1 VYLLRIAGRQHLA
14 SNVGVG
20 TRFPAHATTMGRI
33 LLSELSLQELEQMY
47 QGMVLEQVTEQTVT
61 SIEELHQLL
70 YKERERGYTLSLS
83 AFEAGVVSVGAAVR
97 DSSGEIVA
105 AINITGMETLFDR
118 EALEGE
124 IKDRVLQAA
133 EAISNRMG
141 YRG

>member
-1 VYLLRIAGRQHLA
+1 
-14 SNVGVG
+14 
-20 TRFPAHATTMGRI
+20 M
-33 LLSELSLQELEQMY
+33 
-47 QGMVLEQVTEQTVT
+47 LEQVTEQTAT

-70 YKERERGYTLSLS
+70 CKEQERGYTLSMS

-105 AINITGMETLFDR
+105 AINITGLETVLDR

-124 IKDRVLQAA
+124 IKDRVVAA
-133 EAISNRMG
+133 TEAISKLMG